1 MWQVLVLV
9 VWRGVMVG
17 QGSTPVGVANE
28 HSWSNSAHD
37 DDHYGDE
44 DDRSLMTM
52 TYIHKLPMC
61 VSVTK
66 NHHVFELPPSAPLN
80 PFQLP
85 SAPFDEQG
93 NQCDFCL
100 SVIKNYH
107 FLCGMVWR
115 DMKPWIN
122 IKNDLEPWKTNLEP
136 WITIKTDL
144 QPRKTN
150 LEPWIIIKTDLEP

>member
-37 DDHYGDE
+37 DDHYDDE
-44 DDRSLMTM
+44 DDESLMTM
-52 TYIHKLPMC
+52 TYVHKMSMC

-66 NHHVFELPPSAPLN
+66 NHHVLELPPQLPSTPLN
-80 PFQLP
+80 SPQPP

-93 NQCDFCL
+93 TNVMSVCL
-100 SVIKNYH
+100 S
-107 FLCGMVWR
+107 
-115 DMKPWIN
+115 
-122 IKNDLEPWKTNLEP
+122 
-136 WITIKTDL
+136 
-144 QPRKTN
+144 
-150 LEPWIIIKTDLEP
+150 

>member
-37 DDHYGDE
+37 DDHYDDE
-44 DDRSLMTM
+44 DDESLMTM
-52 TYIHKLPMC
+52 TYVHKMSMC

-66 NHHVFELPPSAPLN
+66 NHHVLELPPSAR
-80 PFQLP
+80 
-85 SAPFDEQG
+85 FDE
-93 NQCDFCL
+93 NQCDVCL

-107 FLCGMVWR
+107 FLHGVAWR
-115 DMKPWIN
+115 NMK
-122 IKNDLEPWKTNLEP
+122 
-136 WITIKTDL
+136 
-144 QPRKTN
+144 
-150 LEPWIIIKTDLEP
+150 